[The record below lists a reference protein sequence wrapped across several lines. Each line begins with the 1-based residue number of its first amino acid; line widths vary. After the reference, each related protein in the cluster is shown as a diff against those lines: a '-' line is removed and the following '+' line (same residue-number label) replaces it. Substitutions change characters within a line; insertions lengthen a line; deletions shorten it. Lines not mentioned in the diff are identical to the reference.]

1 MTTGVCVGMGVNVA
15 DAVTENLSVGE
26 TVLKGVNVVKN
37 RAFAWTGR
45 TEIKIAIGMNNNTKK
60 FFGGFILH

>member
-15 DAVTENLSVGE
+15 EDLGVGE